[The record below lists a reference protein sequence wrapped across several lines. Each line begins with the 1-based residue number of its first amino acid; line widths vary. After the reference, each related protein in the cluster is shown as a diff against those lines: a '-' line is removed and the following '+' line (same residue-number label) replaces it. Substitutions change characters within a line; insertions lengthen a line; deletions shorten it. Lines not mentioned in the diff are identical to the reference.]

1 MIGILAYGS
10 LISVPGAEIVSA
22 RIDTIRDVMTPFHVE
37 YARSSTG
44 RGGAPTLVPVTS
56 GGSHVR
62 GQVFVMDLSEA
73 DATDMLYRR
82 ERDKVGEMD
91 ITYARPVKVRK
102 NSVIVE
108 RLTKFAGLDVVL
120 YTQIG
125 ATIEP
130 LTADNLADLAMASVK
145 DAPLEKD
152 GITYLKNAK
161 ESGIVTALSPSYE
174 AEILRKTESSS
185 LEEALVKLKA

>member
-10 LISVPGAEIVSA
+10 LISVPGAEIENA
-22 RIDTIRDVMTPFHVE
+22 RIGTIKDVMTPFHVE
-37 YARSSTG
+37 FARSSTG
-44 RGGAPTLVPVTS
+44 RGGAPTLVPVTT
-56 GGSHVR
+56 GGAHVS

-73 DATDMLYRR
+73 DATDVLYRR

-91 ITYARPVKVRK
+91 ITYARPAKVTK
-102 NSVIVE
+102 NRVIVE
-108 RLTKFAGLDVVL
+108 RLTKFAGLDVVV
-120 YTQIG
+120 YTQIA

-130 LTADNLADLAMASVK
+130 LTADNLADLAIASVK
-145 DAPLEKD
+145 DAPPDKD